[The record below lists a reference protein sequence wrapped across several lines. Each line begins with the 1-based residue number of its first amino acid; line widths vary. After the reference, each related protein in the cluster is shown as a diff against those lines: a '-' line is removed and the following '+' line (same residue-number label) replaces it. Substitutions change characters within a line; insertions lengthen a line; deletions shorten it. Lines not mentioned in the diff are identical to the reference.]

1 MDWRSNY
8 TERKTRE
15 PRQEYGAHCAPFLAF
30 YKSLQEMSGDKV
42 LRPVTVDYS
51 SASARPTLREI
62 MDERRYGKTA
72 EPNGHLMK
80 TYQEEP
86 SQYHYQPVR
95 QEAYKSSNNHCCHC
109 QIPPH
114 VEQIVSSRTHSMS
127 RFPEGAFQ
135 YSTRHNQVAHDQ
147 SYSSQTPTYNHISVT
162 RTVDEFDDRT
172 SRRNQPRNSNQHSL
186 SPAFK
191 SKLDKH
197 IEMDI
202 DGPSPRGK
210 SPVPTSKNSMGQ
222 PSQNK
227 PSDSSTI
234 AELSRLLVEKAEEA
248 EAASLQFKTLEDLV
262 KRLHASLKDEK
273 ERNQVLEDELIRLS
287 RHQEKLEPTPGLEAI
302 EKKYRELK
310 LMIDQT
316 NAAQENMK
324 VFENGL
330 HDCFDLFTGI
340 FEAIVMN
347 RNQKSVGYEAI
358 QNKIMV
364 FFEAHNIL
372 IGKFGYQEKLISI
385 LKAYKSQQSTEN
397 KKKQLDFSPVRLEQ
411 RLDENK
417 ENSYLNCMN
426 RTPNS
431 KKVSRKL
438 QPFQNERVSTD
449 RESDLDD
456 TITNYDFRLH

>member
-1 MDWRSNY
+1 
-8 TERKTRE
+8 
-15 PRQEYGAHCAPFLAF
+15 
-30 YKSLQEMSGDKV
+30 
-42 LRPVTVDYS
+42 
-51 SASARPTLREI
+51 
-62 MDERRYGKTA
+62 
-72 EPNGHLMK
+72 
-80 TYQEEP
+80 
-86 SQYHYQPVR
+86 
-95 QEAYKSSNNHCCHC
+95 
-109 QIPPH
+109 
-114 VEQIVSSRTHSMS
+114 
-127 RFPEGAFQ
+127 
-135 YSTRHNQVAHDQ
+135 
-147 SYSSQTPTYNHISVT
+147 
-162 RTVDEFDDRT
+162 
-172 SRRNQPRNSNQHSL
+172 
-186 SPAFK
+186 
-191 SKLDKH
+191 
-197 IEMDI
+197 
-202 DGPSPRGK
+202 
-210 SPVPTSKNSMGQ
+210 
-222 PSQNK
+222 
-227 PSDSSTI
+227 
-234 AELSRLLVEKAEEA
+234 
-248 EAASLQFKTLEDLV
+248 V
-262 KRLHASLKDEK
+262 KRLHSSLKDEK

-287 RHQEKLEPTPGLEAI
+287 RQQEKLEPAPGLEAI

-347 RNQKSVGYEAI
+347 RNQKSVGYEVI

-431 KKVSRKL
+431 KKVIRKL